1 MVGFIMEENNKIKGP
16 TNLINRKNQILVV
29 LTTNDITFENK
40 DGGNADSNETRL
52 SDVIGP
58 NIYNE

>member
-1 MVGFIMEENNKIKGP
+1 MEENNKIKGP
-16 TNLINRKNQILVV
+16 TSLISRKNQILVV